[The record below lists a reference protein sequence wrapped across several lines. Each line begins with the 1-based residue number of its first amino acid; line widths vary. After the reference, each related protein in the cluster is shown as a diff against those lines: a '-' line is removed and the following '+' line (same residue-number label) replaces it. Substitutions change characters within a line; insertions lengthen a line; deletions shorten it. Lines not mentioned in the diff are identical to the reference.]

1 MVVSRVVGSGAAP
14 PEITYSGP
22 VAIQQRPRTQRPAA
36 GRPRSPDFKRFIITG
51 VILGFIVGG
60 ALSVIG
66 DEAPGYGAGSQIGY
80 LGVMGAFLG
89 ALVAALAAVLLDRR
103 R

>member
-1 MVVSRVVGSGAAP
+1 MISQHRL
-14 PEITYSGP
+14 
-22 VAIQQRPRTQRPAA
+22 RTHRPAS
-36 GRPRSPDFKRFIITG
+36 GRPRSPDFKRFLISG
-51 VILGFIVGG
+51 VILGFVVGG

-89 ALVAALAAVLLDRR
+89 ALVAGLVAVLLDRR